1 MFSATEDNPFTPSC
15 DEITD
20 AAPVDMIVDE
30 DEEEDE
36 DEDINVDD

>member
-1 MFSATEDNPFTPSC
+1 MFNETEDNPFTPSC

-20 AAPVDMIVDE
+20 TVPLDMIVDE

-36 DEDINVDD
+36 DIYVDD